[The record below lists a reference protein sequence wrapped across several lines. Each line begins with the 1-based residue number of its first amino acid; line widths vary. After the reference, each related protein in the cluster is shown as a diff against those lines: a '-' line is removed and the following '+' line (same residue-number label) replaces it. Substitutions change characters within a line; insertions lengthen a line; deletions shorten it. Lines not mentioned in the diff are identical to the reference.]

1 MSHSKWRHRLATSAV
16 PDAFLRRCSRPDR
29 VPRIIDVGVWPNGCN
44 ARAPNTRASAAW
56 QRQGPCLLLFLV
68 RIPPVPVSHHMPR
81 GGGGRPRRSKRISAE
96 ANSAPSPPGEHG
108 GDDDDDDR
116 TKPQAPKKAARA
128 SRPRRRSARNAAGTA
143 AAEFNLGPDR
153 PPIFLLSQELL
164 KKIWTFLDSKTKMT
178 STVSDFLWRVGMF

>member
-1 MSHSKWRHRLATSAV
+1 
-16 PDAFLRRCSRPDR
+16 
-29 VPRIIDVGVWPNGCN
+29 
-44 ARAPNTRASAAW
+44 
-56 QRQGPCLLLFLV
+56 
-68 RIPPVPVSHHMPR
+68 MPR

-96 ANSAPSPPGEHG
+96 AKSAPSPPGEHG
-108 GDDDDDDR
+108 GDDDDDR